1 MNKAF
6 YKLGETLHYL
16 MIVYEKGYLLKER
29 HSLLFISVSLEGVDF
44 LMTHTSSPMPSQEVV
59 NGD

>member
-29 HSLLFISVSLEGVDF
+29 HSLPFISVSLEGVDF
-44 LMTHTSSPMPSQEVV
+44 P
-59 NGD
+59 